1 MKNIVLSAVSNKGY
15 AIYYN
20 YYFREISAVTQTKN
34 LDFVYIPALYWG
46 NNTINYNRR
55 LTYTSTISM

>member
-20 YYFREISAVTQTKN
+20 YYFREMREVTQTEN
-34 LDFVYIPALYWG
+34 LDFVHLPVLY
-46 NNTINYNRR
+46 
-55 LTYTSTISM
+55 